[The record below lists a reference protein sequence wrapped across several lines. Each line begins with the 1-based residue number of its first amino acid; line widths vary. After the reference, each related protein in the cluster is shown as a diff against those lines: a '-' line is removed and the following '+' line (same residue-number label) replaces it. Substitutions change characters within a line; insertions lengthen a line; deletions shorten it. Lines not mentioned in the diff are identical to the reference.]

1 MKKPTNSIS
10 DKIKISE
17 IPSIEILIYSPKYCV
32 ISGISSLRP
41 HLADMVIFSLETGL
55 RESNVTLLRW
65 EQVNLSQRIIYI
77 EGDDI
82 LKSEKA
88 FVVPLS
94 DTAIEVIKRQVG
106 QHSTNVFTYKGKP
119 VRRANTKSF
128 KNSCANAGIDNFRRH
143 DLRHTWATWH
153 IQRDTPLEVLQEL
166 GGWSDY
172 KMVQRYAHFSHGHL
186 QRYVNRNP
194 KNVSTNSPTLREIKA

>member
-1 MKKPTNSIS
+1 MSLNHARLP
-10 DKIKISE
+10 E
-17 IPSIEILIYSPKYCV
+17 LYQRLVLALSPH
-32 ISGISSLRP
+32 I
-41 HLADMVIFSLETGL
+41 ADMAIFSLETGL

-65 EQVNLSQRIIYI
+65 EQVDLSQKIVYI

-94 DTAIEVIKRQVG
+94 DTAIDVIKRQIG
-106 QHSTNVFTYKGKP
+106 KHSMNVFTYKGNP

-128 KNSCANAGIDNFRRH
+128 KKSCVSAGIENFRWH

-153 IQRDTPLEVLQEL
+153 VQRDTPLEVLQEL

-172 KMVQRYAHFSHGHL
+172 KMVQRYAHFSHQHL
-186 QRYVNRNP
+186 QRYVNR
-194 KNVSTNSPTLREIKA
+194 KNVSTNIPTLRIIGQ